1 MNWMPFS
8 HNFAKM
14 ASHNESRRKNQKKG
28 GGLVDN
34 EDTSTG
40 SFSSHSPEGFSS
52 AKKQRSLPN
61 SSQRSAFSN
70 FNNGAKD
77 NNRAFLSI
85 GHQQKQGKRAPD
97 AGPSKPFP

>member
-8 HNFAKM
+8 HNFATM

-40 SFSSHSPEGFSS
+40 SFSSHSPVGFSS

-70 FNNGAKD
+70 FNKD
-77 NNRAFLSI
+77 NNRTFPSI
-85 GHQQKQGKRAPD
+85 GHQQKHGKRAPD